1 MERET
6 SVSIYVGLKLYST
19 VKSKTIID
27 NTFNLG
33 MCISYPRIL
42 SITKSI
48 YEALCKSYARH
59 GIFLPSNLKKGCFV
73 ILIKDNIDKNASA
86 HLVHSHYHG
95 TSISLLQFPDA
106 GNQGESLDNFDYI
119 DAAHKLKKLS
129 PLPSEYTNPEKVHRS
144 SDDYFAPLCSYNYT
158 DLNEYPDLDC
168 AKLEERKWASEFSLG
183 RDEKAW
189 VQNHI
194 GKIETAKPQEIY
206 QGENALLPL
215 LSDKVN
221 TLDMQ
226 CHTMKLNMKV
236 VNALNPGQTP
246 VDTSDCPIFALT
258 KEAIYRFP
266 YQFKNYFAMFGG
278 LHID

>member
-1 MERET
+1 MR
-6 SVSIYVGLKLYST
+6 
-19 VKSKTIID
+19 
-27 NTFNLG
+27 
-33 MCISYPRIL
+33 
-42 SITKSI
+42 
-48 YEALCKSYARH
+48 
-59 GIFLPSNLKKGCFV
+59 
-73 ILIKDNIDKNASA
+73 
-86 HLVHSHYHG
+86 
-95 TSISLLQFPDA
+95 
-106 GNQGESLDNFDYI
+106 
-119 DAAHKLKKLS
+119 
-129 PLPSEYTNPEKVHRS
+129 
-144 SDDYFAPLCSYNYT
+144 
-158 DLNEYPDLDC
+158 
-168 AKLEERKWASEFSLG
+168 
-183 RDEKAW
+183 
-189 VQNHI
+189 NHI

-278 LHID
+278 LHIEQCLLVVHGQLIANSGLKEVLESCALATIGVGAVVGVNQILNM